1 MSILRIGHKLQRSEL
16 LIKRLGTDILK
27 AVFTPVETQT
37 ATSAFAGKYCL
48 FFVGTFEG
56 KSYYIFGHFANY
68 CSQLQ
73 LCTVPQSTQGIPVAF
88 RGCFSKLL

>member
-1 MSILRIGHKLQRSEL
+1 MSILRIGHKLQQSEL

-37 ATSAFAGKYCL
+37 AVFAEKHCL

-56 KSYYIFGHFANY
+56 KSNFNN
-68 CSQLQ
+68 LQ
-73 LCTVPQSTQGIPVAF
+73 IIVHSCTHVQSHRSLSAF
-88 RGCFSKLL
+88 LLLLRLFLQVVMISY